1 MMACHLVGNPDL
13 FVSFIC
19 NTVVEGDAKKKQS
32 PAIHDINGTMFQDN
46 LKQLTKHQKTRLH
59 RGEIDASNVLFF

>member
-1 MMACHLVGNPDL
+1 MKEMQK
-13 FVSFIC
+13 
-19 NTVVEGDAKKKQS
+19 TQS

-59 RGEIDASNVLFF
+59 RGEIDASNVLFFFEK